1 MQSPRVVVIHG
12 WDGSPTEGWFPWL
25 KSALEKQD
33 IRVDAPLMPD
43 ASFPRIEAWD
53 SHLSEI
59 IGALDE
65 HTFLVGHSIGCQTI
79 MRYLEKLPFLSKVG
93 GLIFVAGWFTLMN
106 LQTDEEREI
115 ARPWLETPIDGQKV
129 TSHTDRILAVFSDND
144 DVVPLENQHLFETRL
159 GARTILEHHKGHFSG
174 GEGITEIPIVL
185 ETLISWIS
193 A

>member
-1 MQSPRVVVIHG
+1 MSYPRVVIVHG
-12 WDGSPTEGWFPWL
+12 WDGSPGEGWFSWL

-33 IRVDAPLMPD
+33 IRVDVPLMPD
-43 ASFPRIEAWD
+43 ASSPRIEAWV

-79 MRYLEKLPFLSKVG
+79 MRYLEKLPSSVNVG
-93 GLIFVAGWFTLMN
+93 GVIFVAGWFTLMN

-129 TSHTDRILAVFSDND
+129 RTHTDRILAVFSDND
-144 DVVPLENQHLFETRL
+144 DVVPLENQGFFEKRL
-159 GARTILEHHKGHFSG
+159 GASTILEHHKGHFSG

-185 ETLISWIS
+185 KTLMSWIS
-193 A
+193 G